1 VNPITESATKAA
13 AQMAGHAEND
23 SSHANRPARRLRA
36 DAARNQQ
43 RILVA
48 ARELFASH
56 GLDITL
62 DLVAEHAGV
71 GVGTVYRRFAN
82 KQELIAECFEDGVRR
97 MTEQAGAALDN
108 PDPWAGLVQFFDYAC
123 EDCAA
128 SRGLSEVVRS
138 LDDFDNR
145 VARIREQLEPA
156 VTKVV
161 ERARAAGVLRP
172 EVQAGDFAAMIHMLD
187 AIAVFARPVNPTAW
201 RRYFE
206 LMLDSMRADSQPR
219 VPLTTPPLT
228 PAEVGAAKRQMSCF
242 DRRK

>member
-1 VNPITESATKAA
+1 MNPITESPTKPVARIAGDTAADSATAT
-13 AQMAGHAEND
+13 
-23 SSHANRPARRLRA
+23 RPARRLRA

-43 RILVA
+43 RILAA
-48 ARELFASH
+48 ARELFAGR

-82 KQELIAECFEDGVRR
+82 KQELIAECFEDSVRL
-97 MTEQAGAALDN
+97 MIEQAEAALRN
-108 PDPWAGLVQFFDYAC
+108 PDPWAGLVEFFGYAA

-128 SRGLSEVVRS
+128 SRGFSEVVRS

-145 VARIREQLEPA
+145 VAGIREKMEPTA
-156 VTKVV
+156 NKMV
-161 ERARAAGVLRP
+161 ERAKAAGVLRP
-172 EVQAGDFAAMIHMLD
+172 DVEAADFVAMIHMLD
-187 AIAVFARPVNPTAW
+187 AIAVFARPVNSNAW

-206 LMLDSMRADSQPR
+206 LLLDSLRADSQPR
-219 VPLTTPPLT
+219 VPLTTPALT
-228 PAEVGAAKRQMSCF
+228 PDEIDAAKRQLSCF